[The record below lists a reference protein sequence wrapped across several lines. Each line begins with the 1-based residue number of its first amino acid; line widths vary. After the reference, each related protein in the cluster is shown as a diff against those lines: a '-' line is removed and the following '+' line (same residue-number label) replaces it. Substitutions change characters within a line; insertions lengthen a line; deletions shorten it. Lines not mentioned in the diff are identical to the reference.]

1 MIWLLIFIVIEGYLL
16 ATHQEIIMYLKEK
29 INEKEK

>member
-1 MIWLLIFIVIEGYLL
+1 MIWLLIFIVIAGYLL

-29 INEKEK
+29 KKEKEK